1 MREVLYGRKWMVN
14 MTLNFKVKIRIPN
27 IIYDNQYIRLEKLIN
42 RKNVLKT
49 NLNKASIG
57 CNN

>member
-14 MTLNFKVKIRIPN
+14 MTLNLKVKIRIPN
-27 IIYDNQYIRLEKLIN
+27 IIYDNQYIRLEKL
-42 RKNVLKT
+42 NVLRT